1 MANITDSIND
11 LNEKVIN
18 TNLPKEI
25 QEKAEKVSPLLGTL
39 DSGRDVVN
47 TVFSRAKQARE
58 YRSTFEEEWRR
69 AFKAWMQKLDTKAE
83 IGWESKRF
91 LPVIL
96 QHVESAF
103 SAIIAIVFNGPRIWA
118 LRGLTPTGRDAATA
132 LEKLTNWQ
140 ARGVSR
146 LEPSAEM
153 MFWWA
158 LTTGTG
164 FIDIQWQNRRETK
177 YKAMLVDEMN
187 AQGENIKDA
196 NGANAQLKVVRPTET
211 TVEDWPVCEWLHPLD
226 VYANPWSE
234 PGDDSDWFVQKMET
248 TIGRLYA
255 VADRGY
261 IVKEALDAWIESD
274 KPQDQSPDFES
285 AYFGDMAS
293 GPSADDWMND
303 VGHNR
308 RDDSAFD
315 RDDKGLYDRPVV
327 LMQYRGRGEKL
338 LITPSGR
345 IIGYA
350 FTPNLHGKTGIVSHA
365 FIPIPGSPY
374 GRGLGTI
381 LLGHQE
387 LLNENINLFMD
398 VSKVSL
404 MAPIVVSRSQIT
416 VNDKNFRWQPN
427 AIIWARDVNNAA
439 KRMDVPAPTNL
450 AMTLDA
456 HLKKDA
462 DDTTGFNEQ
471 ARGHASSTVNTA
483 TEFQGL
489 QSNIR
494 TRMVMH
500 VRRLS
505 HTVRC
510 IGQMFVALNQQY
522 MTKEQIITVVGEDGL
537 DYVTVKPNEVV
548 GEVVVQVDMAASRAA
563 PAQRSQQ
570 MLGASQIVLPLLQQ
584 SGQLNPPMQR
594 WVRALLES
602 IEIEDVDRIL
612 PKNSMKMK
620 SPMVENVALERGI
633 KMVPNEMDN
642 HQQHAQEHA
651 AYLQELQA
659 KTPNLDPS
667 LVQAFLEHM
676 DLHAQMEM
684 AMAQQQMQ
692 GMAPG
697 AQAQGNAPMPQ
708 AGGAPDAGR
717 AQAQGLGAA
726 HGSNGVPGAAAP
738 GPAAPPGRAA

>member
-1 MANITDSIND
+1 VANITEAVNA

-18 TNLPKEI
+18 ANLPKEI
-25 QEKAEKVSPLLGTL
+25 QESAEKVSPLLGTM
-39 DSGRDVVN
+39 DSGTDVVN

-83 IGWESKRF
+83 IGWESKRY

-146 LEPSAEM
+146 LEPNAEM
-153 MFWWA
+153 MFWWS

-164 FIDIQWQNRRETK
+164 FLDVQWQKRREIK
-177 YKAMLVDEMN
+177 YKAVLEDEIDSQGRPVVD
-187 AQGENIKDA
+187 ADGKTS
-196 NGANAQLKVVRPTET
+196 QLKMVKPVET

-234 PGDDSDWFVQKMET
+234 PGDDSDWFVQKIET
-248 TIGRLYA
+248 TFGRLYA
-255 VADRGY
+255 VADKGY
-261 IVKEALDAWIESD
+261 INKEALDAWIDAD
-274 KPQDQSPDFES
+274 KPHEQSPDFES
-285 AYFGDMAS
+285 AYFGDMAA
-293 GPSADDWMND
+293 GATADDWMSD
-303 VGHNR
+303 VNHNR
-308 RDDSAFD
+308 RDASSFD
-315 RDDKGLYDRPVV
+315 RDDKSIYDRPVV

-338 LITPSGR
+338 MITPTGR

-350 FTPNLHGKTGIVSHA
+350 FTPNLHGKTGIISHA

-387 LLNENINLFMD
+387 LLNENMNLFMD

-439 KRMDVPAPTNL
+439 KRMEVPAPTNL

-522 MTKEQIITVVGEDGL
+522 MTKEQIISVVGEDGL
-537 DYVTVKPNEVV
+537 DYVAVKPQEIV

-612 PKNSMKMK
+612 PKNSSKMK
-620 SPMVENVALERGI
+620 SPMVENIALERGI
-633 KMVPNEMDN
+633 KIMPNEMDN
-642 HQQHAQEHA
+642 HQQHTQEHA
-651 AYLQELQA
+651 AYIQQLQQGN
-659 KTPNLDPS
+659 PNLDPS
-667 LVQAFLEHM
+667 VVQSFLEHM
-676 DLHAQMEM
+676 DMHAQMEM
-684 AMAQQQMQ
+684 AMAM
-692 GMAPG
+692 
-697 AQAQGNAPMPQ
+697 AQAQGMGGGAPATGNAPTPQ
-708 AGGAPDAGR
+708 AGGAPDADR
-717 AQAQGLGAA
+717 MQAQGLAA
-726 HGSNGVPGAAAP
+726 AQGSNGVPGAASP
-738 GPAAPPGRAA
+738 GPAGPTGRAA